1 MTDDAYNYGDKVVIP
16 TEFAL
21 NDLHDLAEYSGYCY
35 FDQITEVVELY
46 NKIVIP
52 IYEDENYS
60 NTVAIALFCRCSNE
74 NRLCEK

>member
-35 FDQITEVVELY
+35 FDHIIEVGTWIFNEKE
-46 NKIVIP
+46 NA
-52 IYEDENYS
+52 YEKVGE
-60 NTVAIALFCRCSNE
+60 
-74 NRLCEK
+74 